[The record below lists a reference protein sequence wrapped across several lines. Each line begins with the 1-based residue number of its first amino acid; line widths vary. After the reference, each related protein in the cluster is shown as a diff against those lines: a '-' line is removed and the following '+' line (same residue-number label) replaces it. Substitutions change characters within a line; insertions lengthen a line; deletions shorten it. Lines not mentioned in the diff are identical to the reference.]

1 MNEEVKN
8 EEVENEEVEQ
18 EIPVIKYQNSKGE
31 ESEISESDLSESE
44 TKVLNDL
51 KMVNQKIQEI
61 DEAHVNHITRQSLVL
76 NQTLLTDLLQ
86 SQFAQREDPAPKII
100 TKEIN

>member
-8 EEVENEEVEQ
+8 EEAEQ

-31 ESEISESDLSESE
+31 DVEITESDLGESE

>member
-1 MNEEVKN
+1 MNEEVK
-8 EEVENEEVEQ
+8 NEEVEQ

-31 ESEISESDLSESE
+31 DVEITESDLGESE

>member
-1 MNEEVKN
+1 MNEEVK
-8 EEVENEEVEQ
+8 NEEVEQ

-31 ESEISESDLSESE
+31 DVEITESDLGESE

-61 DEAHVNHITRQSLVL
+61 DEAHVNNITRQSLVL

-86 SQFAQREDPAPKII
+86 GQLAQLENTAPKIV

>member
-1 MNEEVKN
+1 MNEEVK
-8 EEVENEEVEQ
+8 NEEVEQ

-31 ESEISESDLSESE
+31 DVEITESDLGESE

-61 DEAHVNHITRQSLVL
+61 DEAHVNNITRQSLVL
-76 NQTLLTDLLQ
+76 NQRLSLRKLTDG
-86 SQFAQREDPAPKII
+86 
-100 TKEIN
+100 

>member
-76 NQTLLTDLLQ
+76 N
-86 SQFAQREDPAPKII
+86 
-100 TKEIN
+100 

>member
-8 EEVENEEVEQ
+8 EEAEQ